1 MNCEK
6 FTRNQSGNIL
16 VHCDRSDPNRTYKN
30 QEIDHSK
37 TYLNY
42 NLAPEHTG
50 MTDYEFMKKRCE
62 EFKVLKRKD
71 VNWLVSW
78 VITMP
83 TDYKGNK
90 ALFFREAYNFMANR
104 YGKGNVV
111 SAYVHLDETSPHMHF
126 CFVPVIFDKKKQEYK
141 VNAKQ
146 CINKVEL
153 KQIHPEMQEYLE
165 NKLQT
170 KVNILNGATAE
181 GNKTVEQLKNEE
193 KIKEKAI
200 VELIQNPTEEIK
212 KSVIEQIPV
221 EQKENIIEEEIE
233 IIKNELKKD
242 PKFIQMCQ
250 NRAMSENEKLEEL
263 EMQIENLKGKKNYI
277 EENIIEEEIEIIK
290 NELKKDPKFIQMCQN
305 RAMSENEKLEELEM
319 QIENLK
325 GKKNYIEESIAELEL
340 HHKKQRKQLAE
351 EFEKEKQI
359 NNARIIEMQN
369 TTIEQEKDKPSFWN
383 KIADKIFNFKIVA
396 TVSFVMYQLSN
407 KVPPE
412 RILKNVKHFRKNYDK
427 YVENPELIQRE
438 LKIMEYMDIGL
449 SKIEESEKI
458 DLNKEK
464 SRDDYDLEL

>member
-1 MNCEK
+1 MNK
-6 FTRNQSGNIL
+6 WLIYQTITSRLNGKTGFYQSGGATGFRDQLQDSLGMKWIDINIL
-16 VHCDRSDPNRTYKN
+16 KN
-30 QEIDHSK
+30 QIIESSK
-37 TYLNY
+37 HQFK
-42 NLAPEHTG
+42 EGDVMHWWHT
-50 MTDYEFMKKRCE
+50 
-62 EFKVLKRKD
+62 
-71 VNWLVSW
+71 S
-78 VITMP
+78 
-83 TDYKGNK
+83 
-90 ALFFREAYNFMANR
+90 
-104 YGKGNVV
+104 
-111 SAYVHLDETSPHMHF
+111 
-126 CFVPVIFDKKKQEYK
+126 
-141 VNAKQ
+141 
-146 CINKVEL
+146 
-153 KQIHPEMQEYLE
+153 
-165 NKLQT
+165 
-170 KVNILNGATAE
+170 
-181 GNKTVEQLKNEE
+181 NKTGIRTQMSDDRLW
-193 KIKEKAI
+193 
-200 VELIQNPTEEIK
+200 LPY
-212 KSVIEQIPV
+212 SVIEYINFTEDYQI
-221 EQKENIIEEEIE
+221 
-233 IIKNELKKD
+233 
-242 PKFIQMCQ
+242 
-250 NRAMSENEKLEEL
+250 LEEKTEYAKGITL
-263 EMQIENLKGKKNYI
+263 DGYEEKYGKFDYTEEKETIYEHCIRAIEKSLDFGENGFPKIGTGDWNDSLNKIGNKGKGESIWLGFFLYDILNKWEKILEYKGDNDKKEKYSK
-277 EENIIEEEIEIIK
+277 IK

>member
-1 MNCEK
+1 
-6 FTRNQSGNIL
+6 
-16 VHCDRSDPNRTYKN
+16 
-30 QEIDHSK
+30 
-37 TYLNY
+37 
-42 NLAPEHTG
+42 
-50 MTDYEFMKKRCE
+50 
-62 EFKVLKRKD
+62 
-71 VNWLVSW
+71 
-78 VITMP
+78 
-83 TDYKGNK
+83 
-90 ALFFREAYNFMANR
+90 
-104 YGKGNVV
+104 
-111 SAYVHLDETSPHMHF
+111 
-126 CFVPVIFDKKKQEYK
+126 
-141 VNAKQ
+141 KQ

-277 EENIIEEEIEIIK
+277 EE
-290 NELKKDPKFIQMCQN
+290 
-305 RAMSENEKLEELEM
+305 
-319 QIENLK
+319 
-325 GKKNYIEESIAELEL
+325 SIAELEL

-351 EFEKEKQI
+351 EYEKEKKINNDRIIEMQNKTNKKEKDKTNKKTNEKKQLKQKKQRKQLAEELKKEKQI

>member
-42 NLAPEHTG
+42 NLAPEHKG

-62 EFKVLKRKD
+62 EFNVLKRKD

-78 VITMP
+78 VITIP
-83 TDYKGNK
+83 ADYTGNK
-90 ALFFREAYNFMANR
+90 ALFFREAYNFMENR
-104 YGKGNVV
+104 YGKDNVV

-181 GNKTVEQLKNEE
+181 GNKTIDQLKKEE
-193 KIKEKAI
+193 KIKQKAI
-200 VELIQNPTEEIK
+200 LELIKNPTEEIK
-212 KSVIEQIPV
+212 KSVIEQIPE

-233 IIKNELKKD
+233 NVKEELKKNPD
-242 PKFIQMCQ
+242 FIQICQ
-250 NRAMSENEKLEEL
+250 NRAMSENEELEEL
-263 EMQIENLKGKKNYI
+263 ELQIENLKGKKDY
-277 EENIIEEEIEIIK
+277 
-290 NELKKDPKFIQMCQN
+290 M
-305 RAMSENEKLEELEM
+305 
-319 QIENLK
+319 
-325 GKKNYIEESIAELEL
+325 EESIAGLEIQ
-340 HHKKQRKQLAE
+340 HKKQRKALAE
-351 EFEKEKQI
+351 EYEREKQKY
-359 NNARIIEMQN
+359 NSKIIEMQN
-369 TTIEQEKDKPSFWN
+369 TTIEQEKTKPSFWD
-383 KIADKIFNFKIVA
+383 KLAERVEKSKLIATFAYIAIQFDQGIPGA
-396 TVSFVMYQLSN
+396 
-407 KVPPE
+407 E
-412 RILKNVKHFRKNYDK
+412 ILKNVKKFRKNYDK
-427 YVENPELIQRE
+427 YRDNLELLKSDME
-438 LKIMEYMDIGL
+438 LFEKDSYTNISIE
-449 SKIEESEKI
+449 KIEESEKLDI
-458 DLNKEK
+458 QKQHDIEEEY
-464 SRDDYDLEL
+464 DYDPW

>member
-1 MNCEK
+1 MAHVAKYSKGTLGHMFAHYERAKDKDGEYIK
-6 FTRNQSGNIL
+6 FGNE
-16 VHCDRSDPNRTYKN
+16 D
-30 QEIDHSK
+30 IDTNKS
-37 TYLNY
+37 YLNY

-277 EENIIEEEIEIIK
+277 EE
-290 NELKKDPKFIQMCQN
+290 
-305 RAMSENEKLEELEM
+305 
-319 QIENLK
+319 
-325 GKKNYIEESIAELEL
+325 SIAELEL

>member
-16 VHCDRSDPNRTYKN
+16 VHCNRSDPNRTYKN

-42 NLAPEHTG
+42 NLAPEHKG

-62 EFKVLKRKD
+62 EFKILKRKD

-83 TDYKGNK
+83 ADYKGNK
-90 ALFFREAYNFMANR
+90 VLFFREAYNFMENR
-104 YGKGNVV
+104 YGKDNVV

-181 GNKTVEQLKNEE
+181 GNKTIDQLKKEE
-193 KIKEKAI
+193 KIKQKVI
-200 VELIQNPTEEIK
+200 SELIRNPTEEIK
-212 KSVIEQIPV
+212 KLVIEQIPE

-233 IIKNELKKD
+233 NVKEDLKKD
-242 PKFIQMCQ
+242 PDFIQICQ
-250 NRAMSENEKLEEL
+250 NKAMSENEELEEL
-263 EMQIENLKGKKNYI
+263 EMQIENLNGKK
-277 EENIIEEEIEIIK
+277 
-290 NELKKDPKFIQMCQN
+290 D
-305 RAMSENEKLEELEM
+305 
-319 QIENLK
+319 
-325 GKKNYIEESIAELEL
+325 YIEESITELEIQ
-340 HHKKQRKQLAE
+340 HKKQRKALAE
-351 EFEKEKQI
+351 EYEREKQKY
-359 NNARIIEMQN
+359 NARIIEMQN
-369 TTIEQEKDKPSFWN
+369 TTIEQEKSKPSFWD
-383 KIADKIFNFKIVA
+383 KLAERVEKSKLIATFAYIAIQFDQGIPG
-396 TVSFVMYQLSN
+396 T
-407 KVPPE
+407 E
-412 RILKNVKHFRKNYDK
+412 ILRNVKKFRKNYDK
-427 YVENPELIQRE
+427 YRDSLEL
-438 LKIMEYMDIGL
+438 LKNDMEMFEKDTYTNI
-449 SKIEESEKI
+449 SIEKIEESEKLDI
-458 DLNKEK
+458 QKQQEIEEEL
-464 SRDDYDLEL
+464 DYDPW

>member
-277 EENIIEEEIEIIK
+277 EE
-290 NELKKDPKFIQMCQN
+290 
-305 RAMSENEKLEELEM
+305 
-319 QIENLK
+319 
-325 GKKNYIEESIAELEL
+325 SIAELEL

-464 SRDDYDLEL
+464 MKPFWEDEYLNKEKSRDDYDLEL

>member
-42 NLAPEHTG
+42 NLAPEHKG

-62 EFKVLKRKD
+62 EFKILKRKD

-83 TDYKGNK
+83 ADYTGNK
-90 ALFFREAYNFMANR
+90 ALFFREAYNFMENR
-104 YGKGNVV
+104 YGKDNVV

-181 GNKTVEQLKNEE
+181 GNKTIDQLKKEE
-193 KIKEKAI
+193 KIKQKVI
-200 VELIQNPTEEIK
+200 SELIKNPTEEIK
-212 KSVIEQIPV
+212 KLVIEQIPE

-233 IIKNELKKD
+233 NVKEELKKD
-242 PKFIQMCQ
+242 PNFIQICQ
-250 NRAMSENEKLEEL
+250 NRTMSENEELEEL
-263 EMQIENLKGKKNYI
+263 EMQIENLNK
-277 EENIIEEEIEIIK
+277 
-290 NELKKDPKFIQMCQN
+290 KKD
-305 RAMSENEKLEELEM
+305 
-319 QIENLK
+319 
-325 GKKNYIEESIAELEL
+325 YIKESIAELEIQ
-340 HHKKQRKQLAE
+340 HKKQRKALAE
-351 EFEKEKQI
+351 EYEREEQKY
-359 NNARIIEMQN
+359 NARIIEMQN
-369 TTIEQEKDKPSFWN
+369 TTIEQEKSKPSFWD
-383 KIADKIFNFKIVA
+383 KLAERVEKSKLIAAFAYIAIQFDQGITGA
-396 TVSFVMYQLSN
+396 
-407 KVPPE
+407 E
-412 RILKNVKHFRKNYDK
+412 ILRNVKKFRRNYDK
-427 YVENPELIQRE
+427 YRDNLELLKNDME
-438 LKIMEYMDIGL
+438 LFEKDSYTNISIE
-449 SKIEESEKI
+449 KIEESEK
-458 DLNKEK
+458 LNIQKQQEIEEEL
-464 SRDDYDLEL
+464 DYDPW

>member
-42 NLAPEHTG
+42 NLAPEHKG

-62 EFKVLKRKD
+62 KFKILKRKD

-83 TDYKGNK
+83 ADYTGNK
-90 ALFFREAYNFMANR
+90 ALFFREAYNFMENR
-104 YGKGNVV
+104 YGKDNVV

-181 GNKTVEQLKNEE
+181 GNKTIDQLKKEE
-193 KIKEKAI
+193 KIKQKVI
-200 VELIQNPTEEIK
+200 SELIKNPTEEIK
-212 KSVIEQIPV
+212 KLVIEQIPE

-233 IIKNELKKD
+233 NVKEELKKD
-242 PKFIQMCQ
+242 PNFIQICQ
-250 NRAMSENEKLEEL
+250 NRAMSENEELEEL
-263 EMQIENLKGKKNYI
+263 EMQIENLNGKK
-277 EENIIEEEIEIIK
+277 
-290 NELKKDPKFIQMCQN
+290 D
-305 RAMSENEKLEELEM
+305 
-319 QIENLK
+319 
-325 GKKNYIEESIAELEL
+325 YIEESIAELEIQ
-340 HHKKQRKQLAE
+340 HKKQRKALAE
-351 EFEKEKQI
+351 EYEREKQKHT
-359 NNARIIEMQN
+359 ARIIEMQN
-369 TTIEQEKDKPSFWN
+369 TTIEQEKSKPSFWD
-383 KIADKIFNFKIVA
+383 KLAERVEKSKLIATFAYIAIQFDQGIPGAEILR
-396 TVSFVMYQLSN
+396 TV
-407 KVPPE
+407 K
-412 RILKNVKHFRKNYDK
+412 KFRKNYDK
-427 YVENPELIQRE
+427 YRDNLELLKNDME
-438 LKIMEYMDIGL
+438 LFEKDTYTNISIE
-449 SKIEESEKI
+449 KIEESERFDIQKQQEI
-458 DLNKEK
+458 EEEL
-464 SRDDYDLEL
+464 DYDPW

>member
-42 NLAPEHTG
+42 NLAPEHKG

-62 EFKVLKRKD
+62 EFKILKRKD

-83 TDYKGNK
+83 ADYTGNK
-90 ALFFREAYNFMANR
+90 ALFFREAYNFMENR
-104 YGKGNVV
+104 YGKDNVV

-126 CFVPVIFDKKKQEYK
+126 CFVSVIFDKKKQEYK

-181 GNKTVEQLKNEE
+181 GNKTIDQLKKEE
-193 KIKEKAI
+193 KIKQKVI
-200 VELIQNPTEEIK
+200 SELIKNPTEEIK
-212 KSVIEQIPV
+212 KLVIEQILE

-233 IIKNELKKD
+233 NVKEELKKD
-242 PKFIQMCQ
+242 PNFIQICQ
-250 NRAMSENEKLEEL
+250 NRAMSENEELEEL
-263 EMQIENLKGKKNYI
+263 EMQIENLNGKK
-277 EENIIEEEIEIIK
+277 
-290 NELKKDPKFIQMCQN
+290 D
-305 RAMSENEKLEELEM
+305 
-319 QIENLK
+319 
-325 GKKNYIEESIAELEL
+325 YIEESIAELEIQ
-340 HHKKQRKQLAE
+340 HKKQRKALAE
-351 EFEKEKQI
+351 EYEREKQKY
-359 NNARIIEMQN
+359 NAKIIEMQN
-369 TTIEQEKDKPSFWN
+369 TTIEQEKEKPSFWN
-383 KIADKIFNFKIVA
+383 KIADKIFNFKLVA

-407 KVPPE
+407 NVSVD
-412 RILKNVKHFRKNYDK
+412 RILKNVKKFRKNYDR
-427 YVENPELIQRE
+427 YVDNPELVQRE
-438 LKIMEYMDIGL
+438 LKTMEYMDISL
-449 SKIEESEKI
+449 EKIENSEQKDIEKKEI
-458 DLNKEK
+458 DYEP
-464 SRDDYDLEL
+464 EL

>member
-30 QEIDHSK
+30 QKIDHSK

-42 NLAPEHTG
+42 NLAPEHKG

-71 VNWLVSW
+71 VNWLISW

-90 ALFFREAYNFMANR
+90 ALFFREAYNFMENR
-104 YGKGNVV
+104 YGKDNVV

-181 GNKTVEQLKNEE
+181 GNKTIDQLKKEE
-193 KIKEKAI
+193 KIKQKVI
-200 VELIQNPTEEIK
+200 SELIKNPTEEIK
-212 KSVIEQIPV
+212 KLVIEQIPE

-233 IIKNELKKD
+233 NVKEELKKD
-242 PKFIQMCQ
+242 PDFIQICQ
-250 NRAMSENEKLEEL
+250 NKAMSENEELEEL
-263 EMQIENLKGKKNYI
+263 EMQIENLNR
-277 EENIIEEEIEIIK
+277 
-290 NELKKDPKFIQMCQN
+290 KKD
-305 RAMSENEKLEELEM
+305 
-319 QIENLK
+319 
-325 GKKNYIEESIAELEL
+325 YIEESIAELEIQ
-340 HHKKQRKQLAE
+340 HKKQRNALAE
-351 EFEKEKQI
+351 EYEREKQKY
-359 NNARIIEMQN
+359 NARIIEMQN
-369 TTIEQEKDKPSFWN
+369 TTIEQEKTKPSFWD
-383 KIADKIFNFKIVA
+383 KLAERVEKSKLIATFAYIAIQFDQGIPGA
-396 TVSFVMYQLSN
+396 
-407 KVPPE
+407 E
-412 RILKNVKHFRKNYDK
+412 ILRNVKKFRKNYDK
-427 YVENPELIQRE
+427 YRDNLEL
-438 LKIMEYMDIGL
+438 LKNDMGL
-449 SKIEESEKI
+449 FEKDAYTNISIEKIEESEKLDI
-458 DLNKEK
+458 EK
-464 SRDDYDLEL
+464 QQEIEEELDYDPW

>member
-1 MNCEK
+1 M
-6 FTRNQSGNIL
+6 
-16 VHCDRSDPNRTYKN
+16 
-30 QEIDHSK
+30 
-37 TYLNY
+37 
-42 NLAPEHTG
+42 
-50 MTDYEFMKKRCE
+50 
-62 EFKVLKRKD
+62 LKRKE

-277 EENIIEEEIEIIK
+277 EE
-290 NELKKDPKFIQMCQN
+290 
-305 RAMSENEKLEELEM
+305 
-319 QIENLK
+319 
-325 GKKNYIEESIAELEL
+325 SIAELEL